1 MIIKSDFI
9 WCVYVKWE
17 TVCKMRRAKIK
28 IGRPSACV
36 TLKRTCVE
44 QTSICHLSG
53 IWHAYVQL
61 SFKQCI
67 QTCFHRMLVIVCNIG
82 IGEQSVL
89 KEHFTV
95 HKCTMHTWQD
105 PCILV
110 LMLQTE
116 LEFSSGNHTVDMLA
130 ISFLRDIHHICST
143 CFNLPIYTCDYPFL
157 YLRVTVML
165 LFFNL
170 TSI

>member
-67 QTCFHRMLVIVCNIG
+67 QTCFHRMLVIVYNIG
-82 IGEQSVL
+82 IGNNQFL

-95 HKCTMHTWQD
+95 HKCTMHKWQD
-105 PCILV
+105 PRILV
-110 LMLQTE
+110 
-116 LEFSSGNHTVDMLA
+116 FDVAYWVG
-130 ISFLRDIHHICST
+130 IFLRKSHRRHVGNLLSPRYPSHLLNVFQSTDIYMWLSV
-143 CFNLPIYTCDYPFL
+143 F
-157 YLRVTVML
+157 V
-165 LFFNL
+165 
-170 TSI
+170 S